1 MKTLKLKKNLNL
13 DLVAATLLAVIAG
26 TAWYF
31 YWVQPRDEFFHAVI
45 DCMGEDM
52 SEAVYQECAGI
63 VANSAR

>member
-1 MKTLKLKKNLNL
+1 MQMLKLKQNLNPDVIL
-13 DLVAATLLAVIAG
+13 PVVFILGLAVL
-26 TAWYF
+26 WYF
-31 YWVQPRDEFFHAVI
+31 FWVQPRDEFLHAVM